1 MSRLLGL
8 RARVFAAF
16 GAVVL
21 ASTALM
27 AGIGYILVRR
37 DMLQGAQDS
46 VLVDTR
52 ETLRHTVPRNLA
64 APVPDQSMRDVAD
77 ALDRPNSSVIV
88 TDGSHTVTTGEFSL
102 ADVPAALESRVRNGL
117 YFERIRLRG
126 APWLV
131 VGTEGA
137 GTSRQRA
144 PSQPLPLTVYVF
156 ASLQAEQ
163 SNLNSIEK
171 GLIEAAALTSLL
183 AAIMA
188 ALLGQSLLRPLR
200 RLGRAARL
208 LGTGGLGTR
217 IKVRGRGELAELA
230 RTFNESAASLEHS
243 VGELRRMEERSRRFV
258 ADVSHELRTPIAAMT
273 AVTGILAEDAAELPP
288 DTGVAAR
295 LVVDQTKRLNLLVA
309 DLLEISRMD
318 AGTADLMLD
327 DVGILDLVIE
337 CARGRGWTDRVI
349 ADIPGWLRARLDPR
363 RFDIIIANLISNGLR
378 HGAPPVRVRARP
390 GLEVQVIDN
399 GSGIDDEVL
408 PNVFDRFFKADEAR
422 TTGTGS
428 GLGLAIAQANVRLHG
443 GSITVANAP
452 DGGAMFTIRI
462 PA

>member
-37 DMLQGAQDS
+37 DMLQGTQDS

-52 ETLRHTVPRNLA
+52 ETLRHTVPRNLS
-64 APVPDQSMRDVAD
+64 APVAAQTLRDVAD
-77 ALDRPNSSVIV
+77 ALVRPDNSVIV
-88 TDGSHTVTTGEFSL
+88 TDGVSVVATGEFGL
-102 ADVPAALESRVRNGL
+102 HDVPHGLSSRVQNGL
-117 YFERIRLRG
+117 YFERIRVHRE
-126 APWLV
+126 PWLV
-131 VGTEGA
+131 VGTQVLSADA
-137 GTSRQRA
+137 GGSVT
-144 PSQPLPLTVYVF
+144 PLPLTVYVF
-156 ASLQAEQ
+156 ASLNTEQ
-163 SNLNSIEK
+163 SDLSSIDR
-171 GLIEAAALTSLL
+171 GLMEAAALTSAL
-183 AAIMA
+183 AAVMA

-208 LGTGGLGTR
+208 LGTGRLGTR
-217 IKVRGRGELAELA
+217 INVRGRGELADLA
-230 RTFNESAASLEHS
+230 RTFNESAASLEYS
-243 VGELRRMEERSRRFV
+243 VGELRRLEERSRRFV

-273 AVTGILAEDAAELPP
+273 AVTGILAEDAEELPA

-295 LVVDQTKRLNLLVA
+295 LVVDQTRRLNLLVA

-327 DVGILDLVIE
+327 DVAVLDLVTE
-337 CARGRGWTDRVI
+337 CARVRGWTDRVI
-349 ADIPGWLRARLDPR
+349 PEIPGWLRARLDPR
-363 RFDIIIANLISNGLR
+363 RFDVIVANLISNALR
-378 HGAPPVRVRARP
+378 HGAPPVRVVARP

-399 GSGIDDEVL
+399 GSGIADDAL
-408 PNVFDRFFKADEAR
+408 PNVFDRFFKADQAR

-443 GSITVANAP
+443 GWITAANLP
-452 DGGAMFTIRI
+452 GGGAVFTIRI